1 MKRLNVVAGAVAG
14 VVLLLGAASA
24 GERRA
29 AGVTDRAG
37 QTIKT
42 FTENGDAVS
51 ARAATS
57 RATSLAARQPA
68 ADCAQTTRANPLV
81 TTRSSLRD
89 GATVDPCG
97 RFDAPPRVG
106 PLSATAAAGSITID
120 GMTTRGSYY
129 GTTYTPGGTLLLLGS
144 ADTYTLSNGST
155 WQSGAGSYYSYST
168 ALDHVEVSGGG
179 IRYVLFPPPY
189 GGNVYQQTDYD
200 SGDHSAQGTLA
211 AVGPLVIEAT
221 AGSTTAVMKG
231 NVLVVANDATSYG
244 EPRFNYYGALVGSV
258 VPFELTYTLQGGATW
273 QADTFT
279 HSFSYLNPGSVDFTR
294 PVTTP
299 EVVELTI
306 GGPAEVPD
314 ETVVQ
319 YSATARYANGVTTPV
334 AAVSSWHVAPT
345 TLASIDGGLLTLG
358 KLSTPR
364 ETLTLSASYV
374 EGGVTVSATKT
385 VICVPSGSVHTD
397 AWPMYQANAQHT
409 GYLPLSLSPEQ
420 AHLLWQRELGSAHAL
435 NPVAAA
441 DGRVFATVQ
450 VYFDDIPTL
459 FALDAQ
465 TGATI
470 WSKSFGSVFSVN
482 PPSTAYGSVYVQTGD
497 HATDTW
503 LWAFDAAT
511 GAQVFKTP
519 HAAQWE
525 RYYAPTIYDGKAYVD
540 GGSYGGM
547 YGFDAFSGRQE
558 WFATLPQYDQWTPAI
573 SGDLAHA
580 YVGEYSPGLYTLD
593 RHTGRLV
600 SVIADPSFEWN
611 GWSMNLAPVVGGAG
625 DVFAIHDGRLICFD
639 VSLGAIRWELARTF
653 VGQVSEA
660 RGKLY
665 AIDGTRLVV
674 LDEGTGNELW
684 SWQAPDGA
692 LAGPV
697 VVTDT
702 HLVVSSATSVHVVS
716 LDKRESVWSYPV
728 VGQIAIAD
736 GNLYVASSD
745 GTLTAIAMPT
755 SAAASLEGLE
765 ITGPTEVV
773 EASTVPYRALAH
785 YSDGQ
790 VRERTLSAQWS
801 VAPSTYAGIG
811 SDGALV
817 TTELIRPAE
826 DVLLRAQ
833 YDEGGR
839 SVSAA
844 LNVHVVIGVSIP
856 ELIRRNIEAS
866 LEIKAGILR
875 DLDAALERE
884 GAARALRSLP
894 ALRSAILQEAAA
906 RRQIVS
912 SVRSLGAALKKLG
925 FPVPAAASRP
935 ERDQAIEDTPRD

>member
-1 MKRLNVVAGAVAG
+1 MKLLNVLAGAVAG
-14 VVLLLGAASA
+14 VVLLLGAASS

-29 AGVTDRAG
+29 AGVIDRAG

-42 FTENGDAVS
+42 FTENSDAVS
-51 ARAATS
+51 APAATS
-57 RATSLAARQPA
+57 GAAPLAARQA
-68 ADCAQTTRANPLV
+68 ADCAQTTSANPLV
-81 TTRSSLRD
+81 TTRTSLHD

-106 PLSATAAAGSITID
+106 PLSATAAAAGSITID
-120 GMTTRGSYY
+120 RMTTRGSYY

-155 WQSGAGSYYSYST
+155 WQSGAGSYYSYTT
-168 ALDHVEVSGGG
+168 ALDHVEVSAGG

-189 GGNVYQQTDYD
+189 GGDVYQQTDYD

-231 NVLVVANDATSYG
+231 NLLVVANDATYYG

-299 EVVELTI
+299 EVVALTI

-334 AAVSSWHVAPT
+334 AATSSWRVEPT
-345 TLASIDGGLLTLG
+345 TLANIDGGLLTLG

-374 EGGVTVSATKT
+374 DGGVTVSATKT
-385 VICVPSGSVHTD
+385 VICVPRGSVQTD

-420 AHLLWQRELGSAHAL
+420 AHLLWQRDLGSTHAL

-441 DGRVFATVQ
+441 EGRVFATVQ

-465 TGATI
+465 TGGTI

-525 RYYAPTIYDGKAYVD
+525 RYYAPTIYDGKVLRRRRLLWRHVRVRRILGPSGVVRDASPVRPVD
-540 GGSYGGM
+540 
-547 YGFDAFSGRQE
+547 
-558 WFATLPQYDQWTPAI
+558 
-573 SGDLAHA
+573 
-580 YVGEYSPGLYTLD
+580 
-593 RHTGRLV
+593 TGHQR
-600 SVIADPSFEWN
+600 
-611 GWSMNLAPVVGGAG
+611 
-625 DVFAIHDGRLICFD
+625 
-639 VSLGAIRWELARTF
+639 
-653 VGQVSEA
+653 
-660 RGKLY
+660 
-665 AIDGTRLVV
+665 
-674 LDEGTGNELW
+674 
-684 SWQAPDGA
+684 
-692 LAGPV
+692 
-697 VVTDT
+697 
-702 HLVVSSATSVHVVS
+702 
-716 LDKRESVWSYPV
+716 
-728 VGQIAIAD
+728 
-736 GNLYVASSD
+736 
-745 GTLTAIAMPT
+745 
-755 SAAASLEGLE
+755 
-765 ITGPTEVV
+765 
-773 EASTVPYRALAH
+773 
-785 YSDGQ
+785 
-790 VRERTLSAQWS
+790 
-801 VAPSTYAGIG
+801 
-811 SDGALV
+811 
-817 TTELIRPAE
+817 RPCAC
-826 DVLLRAQ
+826 LR
-833 YDEGGR
+833 
-839 SVSAA
+839 
-844 LNVHVVIGVSIP
+844 
-856 ELIRRNIEAS
+856 RR
-866 LEIKAGILR
+866 IL
-875 DLDAALERE
+875 
-884 GAARALRSLP
+884 ARALHGRPPHGP
-894 ALRSAILQEAAA
+894 AGLGDRGFQLRMERLEHEPRTRGRWRRGRLRHPRRAPGLLRRLARGHPVGASSAASWGRSA
-906 RRQIVS
+906 R
-912 SVRSLGAALKKLG
+912 
-925 FPVPAAASRP
+925 PAASCTPSTAPGSSSSTRRPATTCGPGRRPTERSRVP
-935 ERDQAIEDTPRD
+935 SWSPIPT